1 MHQSLA
7 AQVLTFLYSM
17 ILGIALGATY
27 DVFRILRMIIN
38 SRNISIFIQDVLYF
52 ILSGLMTFLFV
63 LKMNSGD
70 SRFYI
75 LAGEGIGWIL
85 YHISLG
91 EIIYRC
97 SNKIVST
104 VKSQLE
110 KLKRKLQRKTSKNH
124 K

>member
-1 MHQSLA
+1 LHQSLA
-7 AQVLTFLYSM
+7 VQALTFLYSM
-17 ILGIALGATY
+17 ILGVALGATY

-38 SRNISIFIQDVLYF
+38 SRNISVFIQDVLYF

-63 LKMNSGD
+63 LRINSGD

-85 YHISLG
+85 YHISFG
-91 EIIYRC
+91 EVIYRC
-97 SNKIVST
+97 SNKIVS
-104 VKSQLE
+104 KIKFQLE
-110 KLKRKLQRKTSKNH
+110 KFKHKLHRKISKNH